1 MQRDLILYGVCLM
14 DFVEERGQ
22 FDHVNQRLVVPC
34 GDSFYEQLRFF
45 HEFFKKNGFH
55 FLKGCINKFIK
66 CGCEV
71 FSLNKVKKFENELIL
86 QPTFTYEDILS
97 LFKLQCQ
104 QL

>member
-1 MQRDLILYGVCLM
+1 M

-22 FDHVNQRLVVPC
+22 FYHMNKRLVVPC

-45 HEFFKKNGFH
+45 HEFLKENGFH
-55 FLKGCINKFIK
+55 FLKGCINKLIK
-66 CGCEV
+66 RRCKI

-97 LFKLQCQ
+97 LFKLQYK